1 MPDITCPVCRS
12 VNASTRTFCWKCAA
26 DLHAVVADPAAP
38 PPPPKVEVPIQPL
51 LIGGGIALAAI
62 ALIAVLVVMLG
73 GTPAASVSPSG
84 VPSASSSAAP
94 ASGGAGGSSP
104 TPVAITTAPIT
115 QPPAT
120 QPPAPTDAPPAT
132 PKVTPVPKPRI
143 VEFKGPSTVDCT
155 DPAYTGFI
163 RLTWLIDNADSTT
176 LSIDGGGL
184 YQSYPGAQGSDEV
197 PFSCGVGQHT
207 YTLRTVGG
215 NGPAASKTLTIT
227 EG

>member
-1 MPDITCPVCRS
+1 MPDITCPVCKS

-26 DLHAVVADPAAP
+26 DLHAVVADPTAP

-51 LIGGGIALAAI
+51 LIGGGVALAAI

-73 GTPAASVSPSG
+73 GTPAATIAPSG
-84 VPSASSSAAP
+84 LPTGLATAAP
-94 ASGGAGGSSP
+94 ASGGTGGASATAG
-104 TPVAITTAPIT
+104 TPSAAAATAAPVT
-115 QPPAT
+115 QPP
-120 QPPAPTDAPPAT
+120 PTAAPPAT
-132 PKVTPVPKPRI
+132 PKVTPVPKPKI
-143 VEFKGPSTVDCT
+143 VEFKGPSTVNCAD
-155 DPAYTGFI
+155 AGFTGFI
-163 RLTWLIDNADSTT
+163 TLSWLIDNADSTT